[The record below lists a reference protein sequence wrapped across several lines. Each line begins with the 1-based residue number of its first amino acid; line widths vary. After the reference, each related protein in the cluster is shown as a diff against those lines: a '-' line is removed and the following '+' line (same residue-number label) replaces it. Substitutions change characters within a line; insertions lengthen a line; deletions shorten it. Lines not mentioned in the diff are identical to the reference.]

1 MEGTVQTR
9 LPRISR
15 TCVVLISKKMPMPAY
30 SAEEEKSQPTNSSNQ
45 HLKWPQLYCRTIL
58 LWRQWSLNSTG
69 HLQKQNQGHFE
80 HKNWDQQ
87 LFSTLQ
93 HRCETVWNW
102 PICTVNHQQ
111 TDDGDCAKSAS
122 VVHIE
127 ITYNWWLF
135 NRDHNQSRNTT
146 LFCMCWAHSMFSS
159 MAWALWVKAQ
169 EISTY
174 QAKCCISAHIHNV
187 FPCHM

>member
-1 MEGTVQTR
+1 MEGRVQTR

-30 SAEEEKSQPTNSSNQ
+30 SAAEEKSQPTNSSNQ
-45 HLKWPQLYCRTIL
+45 HLKWPQFYCRTIP
-58 LWRQWSLNSTG
+58 LWRQWSLKSTG
-69 HLQKQNQGHFE
+69 HLPKQNQGHFG

-93 HRCETVWNW
+93 HRCEMVWNW
-102 PICTVNHQQ
+102 AICTVNHQKNRWCRLRQ
-111 TDDGDCAKSAS
+111 ISICSSHRKF
-122 VVHIE
+122 
-127 ITYNWWLF
+127 NWWLF

-146 LFCMCWAHSMFSS
+146 LFCMCWAHSMFGC
-159 MAWALWVKAQ
+159 MAWALWFKAQ

-174 QAKCCISAHIHNV
+174 QAKCCISAHRHNA